1 MFVYLPFLSIL
12 PMHGEA
18 VSFYSRLI
26 PSAQLAP
33 EALSRRA
40 LTMLSPNLLLK
51 GLPPSLSPSQPIG
64 PPPLMLGPQH
74 RAPVTALPC
83 PALAPAYTRYWVLP
97 ALGPLH
103 LLNSVL
109 GTHVI
114 KLPLG
119 LGPLS
124 VCRDTEERVVGG
136 VSQGPRSWPGRPLI
150 AMPLPWALLLIL
162 KMRGGGQGV
171 LKLGEPHGR
180 PGFNLRGSEEVGK
193 FPLGLLGQVFSM
205 ID

>member
-1 MFVYLPFLSIL
+1 MCISLSCPSCSCTGRQYPFIRGLSPWL
-12 PMHGEA
+12 SWPL
-18 VSFYSRLI
+18 RLC
-26 PSAQLAP
+26 
-33 EALSRRA
+33 RRA

-74 RAPVTALPC
+74 RALVTALPC
-83 PALAPAYTRYWVLP
+83 FGPAYTRYWVLP

-109 GTHVI
+109 GIHVI

-124 VCRDTEERVVGG
+124 VCRDTEERVVGWSVTG
-136 VSQGPRSWPGRPLI
+136 PQVLAWQTANCHAPSLGLTAHLKNERGWTRCFEGPRT
-150 AMPLPWALLLIL
+150 PWQAGVQSQRI
-162 KMRGGGQGV
+162 GGGRKVPSGA
-171 LKLGEPHGR
+171 LR
-180 PGFNLRGSEEVGK
+180 PGLFHRL
-193 FPLGLLGQVFSM
+193 